1 MATLV
6 AVGAQWGDEGKGK
19 IVDWLAPRADL
30 VARFQGGN
38 NAGHTLVVNGEKTVL
53 HVVPSG
59 ILHDGKINL
68 IGPGVVVDP
77 AILLKE
83 IDQLVERGVLKDPSR
98 LRLSGRA
105 HVILPWHLALDK
117 AREIAAGKKSIGT
130 TGRGIGPAYEDKAA
144 RRGVRVAELL
154 RPETLREK
162 LRIISEFKNF
172 ELTRFYGVD
181 AVDVDVLHEQCVE
194 WGKRLEAYIDHTG
207 RILDVALREG
217 KSVLFEGA
225 QGTFLDVDHG
235 TYPYVTSSNCVAGAV
250 TTGSGIG
257 PTKIDRV
264 LGITKAY
271 ATRVGAGPFPSED
284 EGAGGA
290 RLRDAGEEFGATTG
304 RPRRCGWFDA
314 VVLREAVVVNGL
326 TDLAINKLDILSGFE
341 ELPIVTAYKIDGTVT
356 QDFPMTLDEI
366 TRAEPVYETMP
377 GWSEDVRGVRRL
389 EDLPDNARRY
399 VERIESMVDV
409 PVAFMGVLYR
419 PPAGATR
426 VAERMLRPAGSGT
439 LHPDVL
445 RRRTHRARRP
455 PR

>member
-1 MATLV
+1 MSTVV

-59 ILHDGKINL
+59 ILHPGKINL

-77 AILLKE
+77 AILLEE
-83 IDQLVERGVLKDPSR
+83 IDALVKRGVLRDPSH

-117 AREIAAGKKSIGT
+117 ARETARGKDSIGT

-144 RRGVRVAELL
+144 RRGMRVADLL
-154 RPETLREK
+154 RADTLLEK
-162 LRIISEFKNF
+162 LEAIAEFKNF
-172 ELTRFYGVD
+172 ELTKFYGVD
-181 AVDVDVLHEQCVE
+181 AIDVADLREKCVA
-194 WGKRLEAYIDHTG
+194 WGKLLEPYIDHTG
-207 RILDVALREG
+207 RILDVALRAG

-235 TYPYVTSSNCVAGAV
+235 TYPFVTSSNCVAGAV
-250 TTGSGIG
+250 CTGSGVG

-271 ATRVGAGPFPSED
+271 TTRVGAGPMPSED
-284 EGAGGA
+284 HGEGGE
-290 RLRDAGEEFGATTG
+290 RLRKAGAEFGATTG

-314 VVLREAVVVNGL
+314 VVLREAVVVNGI
-326 TDLAINKLDILSGFE
+326 TDLAINKLDILSGFK
-341 ELPIVTAYKIDGTVT
+341 ELPIATAYRIDGKLTH
-356 QDFPMTLDEI
+356 DFPMTLDEI
-366 TRAEPVYETMP
+366 TRAEPVYEMMP
-377 GWSEDVRGVRRL
+377 GWSEDVREVRRV
-389 EDLPDNARRY
+389 EDLPANARRY
-399 VERIESMVDV
+399 VDRIEALVDV
-409 PVAFMGVLYR
+409 PAAFLSVGPGRDEIITVSD
-419 PPAGATR
+419 PF
-426 VAERMLRPAGSGT
+426 SS
-439 LHPDVL
+439 
-445 RRRTHRARRP
+445 
-455 PR
+455 